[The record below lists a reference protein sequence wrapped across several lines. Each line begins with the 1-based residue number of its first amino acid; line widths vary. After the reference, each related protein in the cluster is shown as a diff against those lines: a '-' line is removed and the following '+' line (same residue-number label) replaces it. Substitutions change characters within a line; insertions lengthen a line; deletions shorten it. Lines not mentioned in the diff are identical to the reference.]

1 MLGHRGLYLDGWKA
15 VTHHKSGAP
24 FEDDRWELYRLS
36 EDFSECLDL
45 AEAEPDRLKAM
56 IGLWWQEAERH
67 GVLPLD
73 DRNAMA
79 LFRASMRPG
88 MPTARLRFLYR
99 PPLSHIVS
107 DACPPLARG
116 WVTRVRL
123 DHPAGAADGAL
134 VARGSRN
141 SGFVLYV
148 KEGRLAFDYNHFHE
162 HTRMQA
168 AEALSPGE
176 HEIELR
182 APRNPDGGSTAELR
196 VDGAVAASVAIPRLL
211 FLISSTG
218 MDLGR
223 SLAPVNDD
231 YHAPF
236 AYPGRIDE
244 VVFEIPGAAPPGEVK
259 AQVRAEMTRQ

>member
-1 MLGHRGLYLDGWKA
+1 MVEQWWR
-15 VTHHKSGAP
+15 
-24 FEDDRWELYRLS
+24 
-36 EDFSECLDL
+36 
-45 AEAEPDRLKAM
+45 EAEK
-56 IGLWWQEAERH
+56 H

-73 DRNAMA
+73 DRNAFA

-88 MPTARLRFLYR
+88 LPTARLRFLYR

-116 WVTRVRL
+116 WRTVVRL
-123 DHPAGAADGAL
+123 EHPNGSADGAL

-141 SGFVLYV
+141 SGFVLYIRD
-148 KEGRLAFDYNHFHE
+148 GRLIFDYNHFHE
-162 HTRMQA
+162 HTRMEA
-168 AEALSPGE
+168 AAALAPGA

-182 APRNPDGGSTAELR
+182 VPRGPDGGSMAAMLVDQEVVATA
-196 VDGAVAASVAIPRLL
+196 AIPRLL

-231 YHAPF
+231 YRAPF
-236 AYPGRIDE
+236 TYPGNISE
-244 VVFEIPGAAPPGEVK
+244 VVFEIPGAAPAGEVK
-259 AQVRAEMTRQ
+259 AQARAEMTRQ